1 MMRSDASRYY
11 WYKMDARENHTPRTP
26 PPGIKKTIFGAF
38 GWRTLPM
45 WPQFSLSLF
54 LFSSWPPI
62 SCTHKGPP
70 PPSYFKAEP
79 LHTSP
84 VRINRRLAVLGG
96 VGGVGE
102 EHALV
107 AFVFLIEAYTAGLL
121 GRKKESSKSVSEP
134 IGFFWGG
141 GLLFRTLGLV
151 VATSPLAAAAGCAN
165 AGAAAAQKC
174 QPERV
179 VCVLGR
185 RGGYSHFD
193 ACAPMSCFLL
203 AERAGGGIGSLKK
216 VTTATTL

>member
-134 IGFFWGG
+134 IGFFGGGASFSYLGLSGSNITTRCGCWLRQRGRCCCSKVSAGACCLCFGEEG
-141 GLLFRTLGLV
+141 GLLTF
-151 VATSPLAAAAGCAN
+151 
-165 AGAAAAQKC
+165 
-174 QPERV
+174 
-179 VCVLGR
+179 
-185 RGGYSHFD
+185 
-193 ACAPMSCFLL
+193 
-203 AERAGGGIGSLKK
+203 
-216 VTTATTL
+216 